1 MSKSIV
7 TPVKNGVIATTGIGE
22 GNYRQKVF
30 YTHTRYSDQVMFNAA
45 NEVRGALH
53 HLYSGSIEN
62 APLKESEYRKR
73 VFYRPFITYYVGQY
87 RFGKQWLLDQDNTQ
101 PNQFYGIDAKQTI
114 RFVVQQIYGTLISST
129 KYSTNTYLS
138 VIYLEKYNK
147 PSPSESDWLY
157 SYVNSVRAERDKID
171 FWTGQG
177 FQRSPSLSKKPII
190 TQEQAQ
196 EFERDYV
203 NVWTGQGPGQQSVR
217 ERGMTPSVIAVDDN
231 LMQSKPDTRSD
242 VEGVTIKDS
251 GVPQHVQDYPRV
263 QLQYGL
269 GLISADEIDYAVRL
283 IQAAKLHWGVKEDL
297 TTYDMNKGVQVD
309 LTAINPLGYQPP
321 KSNLTTF
328 MFGQAMARAAMKN
341 KLLYI
346 SREDGLGTGDYARA
360 QPTAKGGELLPYW
373 VAMERLRADASNLS
387 YKLDEIN
394 QKELDVAATYP
405 KLPEA
410 DEQKTTEIID
420 PESVSV
426 VPIATG
432 EVLQLEWKS
441 GEVGHSEPMTSSC
454 QTPVSN
460 CDEFLHRWMRQEDHR
475 KSDLVL
481 DSYTPQT
488 EIDAVSDKIVNTDGF
503 GSHQVQTDTRSHL
516 PEAFY
521 SVKDY
526 VGSGLSNTPAWAKHL
541 VNAKVIGSEEFLRL
555 DRLDCLTHYHA
566 NKNRKLTCI
575 RGDVDSWI
583 YKADQVS
590 KQTWNEIKEAISA
603 AVVAETASQAARQNQ
618 SWKKLNKRRKH

>member
-22 GNYRQKVF
+22 GNYHQKIF
-30 YTHTRYSDQVMFNAA
+30 YANNLYAKRLRFNAA
-45 NEVRGALH
+45 YEVRGTMNH
-53 HLYSGSIEN
+53 IQSGSIEN
-62 APLKESEYRKR
+62 IPLQKIEYDNR
-73 VFYRPFITYYVGQY
+73 VLHNPRINYGFNLAYYTRGWS
-87 RFGKQWLLDQDNTQ
+87 FDPDNTR
-101 PNQFYGIDAKQTI
+101 PNQFYGIDPEQTI
-114 RFVVQQIYGTLISST
+114 KLAVQQIYGTLISST

-147 PSPSESDWLY
+147 PSPSE
-157 SYVNSVRAERDKID
+157 ND

-177 FQRSPSLSKKPII
+177 FQRPPSLSRKPSI

-203 NVWTGQGPGQQSVR
+203 NVWTERNPQNRTDG
-217 ERGMTPSVIAVDDN
+217 RGMTPSVIMVDDN
-231 LMQSKPDTRSD
+231 PMQNKPDTRSD

-297 TTYDMNKGVQVD
+297 TTYDMNKGIPIG
-309 LTAINPLGYQPP
+309 LTAINPFGYQPP
-321 KSNLTTF
+321 KSNLTAFIT
-328 MFGQAMARAAMKN
+328 GQAMARAAMKN
-341 KLLYI
+341 KLLYV
-346 SREDGLGTGDYARA
+346 SREDGLGTGNYARA

-410 DEQKTTEIID
+410 DEQKPTEIID

-432 EVLQLEWKS
+432 KVLQLEWKS

-460 CDEFLHRWMRQEDHR
+460 CDEFLHRWMRQKDHR

-481 DSYTPQT
+481 DSYIPQT
-488 EIDAVSDKIVNTDGF
+488 EIDAINGKYVRQGDYDGDQML
-503 GSHQVQTDTRSHL
+503 SSNSAKLNR
-516 PEAFY
+516 AFY
-521 SVKDY
+521 SVKHY
-526 VGSGLSNTPAWAKHL
+526 VGSDVSNTPAWAKHL
-541 VNAKVIGSEEFLRL
+541 VSAKVIGSEEFLRL
-555 DRLDCLTHYHA
+555 DRLDCLTHYEASKRRTYVRLA
-566 NKNRKLTCI
+566 NNGEMVWALIPMSPFEKNDLAR
-575 RGDVDSWI
+575 
-583 YKADQVS
+583 
-590 KQTWNEIKEAISA
+590 EISESIDI
-603 AVVAETASQAARQNQ
+603 ETARQAASQNQ
-618 SWKKLNKRRKH
+618 SWKKLSKRRKR